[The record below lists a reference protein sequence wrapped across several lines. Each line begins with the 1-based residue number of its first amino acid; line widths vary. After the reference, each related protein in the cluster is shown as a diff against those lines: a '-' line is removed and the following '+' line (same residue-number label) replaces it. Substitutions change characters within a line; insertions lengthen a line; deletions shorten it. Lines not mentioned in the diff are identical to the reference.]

1 MFQGFK
7 EISLC
12 EGCGEVMNN
21 SKELLDAMI
30 QQAAMIVSY
39 YKALMNEGMDAKD
52 ALKIAI
58 AYQDSQIKAA
68 AMANIE
74 KEKNILLSS
83 KSGSFSN

>member
-1 MFQGFK
+1 
-7 EISLC
+7 
-12 EGCGEVMNN
+12 MNN